1 MIDLVL
7 MAFRIALRALSRNKL
22 RSALT
27 MLGIIIGVS
36 AVVAMVSIGQG
47 ANDSIQ
53 KQIASIGT
61 NLIMILSGSTTQ
73 TGVRTGMGGTPTIT
87 KGDARAIQ
95 ELTQSVAAVSYT
107 KRQVMQVIYGNQNWS
122 TSINGVSP
130 DYTVVRDWP
139 IASGR
144 FFTQQD
150 EDSAAKVTVLGQTV
164 VNNLFGEGVDPVGEI
179 IRIKNVPFRVVG
191 IFVSKGQTSF
201 GQDQDDGA
209 FVPFSSAEKLLMG
222 SKFSGSVGI
231 IMVSAVSKEAIP
243 EAEKQIKEL
252 LRQRHK
258 IRPGRDDDFTI
269 RNLSDIATTAE
280 ATGRVMTILLAS
292 IASVSL
298 IVGGIGIM
306 NIMLVSVTERTREI
320 GIRMAVGARGR
331 DILMQ
336 FLVEAVVLAVLG
348 GAIGIS
354 LGVSSSKLIS
364 NLAGWPVLLSW
375 EAILTSF
382 FFSGAVGIFFG
393 YYPARRAAALNPIEA
408 LRYE

>member
-1 MIDLVL
+1 MIELFL
-7 MAFRIALRALSRNKL
+7 MAFKIALRALSRNKL

-73 TGVRTGMGGTPTIT
+73 TGVRTGMGSTPTIT
-87 KGDARAIQ
+87 VGDAKAIE
-95 ELTQSVAAVSYT
+95 ELTQVIAAVSYT

-122 TSINGVSP
+122 TAVSGVSP
-130 DYTVVRDWP
+130 DYGVVRDWP
-139 IASGR
+139 IAEGR
-144 FFTQQD
+144 FFNKQD
-150 EDSAAKVTVLGQTV
+150 EDSTAKVTVLGQTV
-164 VNNLFGEGVDPVGEI
+164 VNNLFGEGVNPVGEI

-191 IFVSKGQTSF
+191 IFVPKGQTSF
-201 GQDQDDGA
+201 GQDQDDGV
-209 FVPFSSAEKLLMG
+209 FVPFSSAEKLLIG
-222 SKFSGSVGI
+222 SKFLGSVGI

-243 EAEKQIKEL
+243 EAQKQIKEL

-269 RNLSDIATTAE
+269 RNLSDIASTAE
-280 ATGRVMTILLAS
+280 ATSRVMTILLAS

-336 FLVEAVVLAVLG
+336 FLVEAVVLAILG
-348 GAIGIS
+348 GAIGIA
-354 LGVSSSKLIS
+354 LGVSSSKMIS

-375 EAILTSF
+375 EAIFTSF
-382 FFSGAVGIFFG
+382 FFSGAVGVFFG
-393 YYPARRAAALNPIEA
+393 YYPARRAASLNPIEA